1 MYITHSVEDV
11 LDDSVRRF
19 GQALIDNA
27 CYKLIFGTDG
37 KNLEETASLLKLSE
51 QEETILAS
59 KNRGQAI
66 FFAGSIR
73 LDLRID
79 VPDEFIAIFGTA
91 GGR

>member
-1 MYITHSVEDV
+1 MWITHSVEDM
-11 LDDSVRRF
+11 LDEAVKRF

-37 KNLEETASLLKLSE
+37 KNLEETVKLLNLSE
-51 QEETILAS
+51 REETILAS

-73 LDLRID
+73 LDLHVD
-79 VPDEFIAIFGTA
+79 VPDEFLEIFGTA